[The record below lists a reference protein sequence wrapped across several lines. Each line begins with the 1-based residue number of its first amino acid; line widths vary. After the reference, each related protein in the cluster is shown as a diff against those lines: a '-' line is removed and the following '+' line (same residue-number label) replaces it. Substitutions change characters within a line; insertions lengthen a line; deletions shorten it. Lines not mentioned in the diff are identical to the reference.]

1 MLSWMR
7 TVILHPMGPLSHVTT
22 GGKIK
27 KEQEPLERSLFQFL
41 QMPCSPIIPADMM
54 STFIL
59 IDKTAGHSKQDMPC
73 ENRSRTPN
81 LENTSENLAG
91 ISNGWVSHV
100 LQKTKG
106 KSRSDKEVLLVYPL
120 MPAQWDILGT
130 QVI

>member
-1 MLSWMR
+1 MN
-7 TVILHPMGPLSHVTT
+7 
-22 GGKIK
+22 
-27 KEQEPLERSLFQFL
+27 
-41 QMPCSPIIPADMM
+41 
-54 STFIL
+54 TFIL
-59 IDKTAGHSKQDMPC
+59 IDYSAGHSKQDMPC